1 MEKGWLFSMFYWV
14 TVPTVTGQLE
24 DIITQADVVHAL
36 PGTDV
41 TLVCSLPRSDLLH
54 VTQVQWSKTDG
65 NQLIPVAV
73 YHPVYGIQYF
83 ELHETSS
90 NFSVSFS
97 IGKCCSREAQGAW
110 CSSSPQALLACNQYA
125 LHLRNVTISLSGHY
139 ECSLVTYPFGTKAG
153 SIQLIVAAE
162 EEKHYLKE
170 VQLNET
176 LEIPCLGNATSENL
190 SNYPLK
196 WLVEENGS
204 KEELIAKEPST
215 AAVYRNRSVLHGER
229 IHLGLNNSLKISPTK
244 LSDDGKVFSCH
255 VVYHPERTRKTSTT
269 VRVLAYPEIS
279 VTLQEGSA
287 GTLQKPNVS
296 CVVRKA
302 FPKPRLVWYMD
313 REILTDQS
321 REISVEQEDSQDNEG
336 FYQLQSTLMLHET
349 PKAHKIFSCACLF
362 SIQRNEIWNI
372 SSEEI
377 FFSF

>member
-1 MEKGWLFSMFYWV
+1 
-14 TVPTVTGQLE
+14 
-24 DIITQADVVHAL
+24 
-36 PGTDV
+36 
-41 TLVCSLPRSDLLH
+41 
-54 VTQVQWSKTDG
+54 
-65 NQLIPVAV
+65 
-73 YHPVYGIQYF
+73 
-83 ELHETSS
+83 
-90 NFSVSFS
+90 
-97 IGKCCSREAQGAW
+97 
-110 CSSSPQALLACNQYA
+110 YA

-269 VRVLAYPEIS
+269 VRVL
-279 VTLQEGSA
+279 G
-287 GTLQKPNVS
+287 K
-296 CVVRKA
+296 
-302 FPKPRLVWYMD
+302 
-313 REILTDQS
+313 
-321 REISVEQEDSQDNEG
+321 
-336 FYQLQSTLMLHET
+336 
-349 PKAHKIFSCACLF
+349 
-362 SIQRNEIWNI
+362 
-372 SSEEI
+372 
-377 FFSF
+377 